1 MTPSAVPNFDQFL
14 EVIDSDFQVE
24 FIRHKSIEVRLVEVR
39 KLSKD
44 EESLVQFSLI
54 FQSGQ
59 SDQYFTQATVNLDHQ
74 VLGSF
79 HLFLV
84 PIGLGKAGF
93 MQYEAII
100 SRTAD

>member
-1 MTPSAVPNFDQFL
+1 MTLSLVPDYEQFL
-14 EVIDSDFQVE
+14 EVLESDFQVK
-24 FIRHKSIEVRLVEVR
+24 FNQDNSIGVRLVEVR

-44 EESLVQFSLI
+44 EETMVQFSLI

-59 SDQYFTQATVNLDHQ
+59 SDQYFTQATVNLDHEI
-74 VLGSF
+74 LGSF